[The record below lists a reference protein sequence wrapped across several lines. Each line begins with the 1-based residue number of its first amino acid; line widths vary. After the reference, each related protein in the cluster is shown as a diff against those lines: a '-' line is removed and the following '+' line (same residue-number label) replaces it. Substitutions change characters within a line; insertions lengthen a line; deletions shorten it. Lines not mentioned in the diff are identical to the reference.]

1 VLSYNQ
7 QQQRKKRYLIMTKE
21 KTVTMTKYW
30 LGEPEK
36 IQVTRN
42 EYIET
47 WTTAVSDRGFNRI
60 VDYSSYDTQAPQL
73 KKIEDFKNFMG
84 ELAGEQWDRDFEEQN

>member
-1 VLSYNQ
+1 
-7 QQQRKKRYLIMTKE
+7 MTKE

-30 LGEPEK
+30 LGKPSE

-47 WTTAVSDRGFNRI
+47 WTTAVSEKGYDRIINYS
-60 VDYSSYDTQAPQL
+60 DYDIQAEQS

-84 ELAGEQWDRDFEEQN
+84 ELAGEQWDRDFEEQNPKG

>member
-1 VLSYNQ
+1 
-7 QQQRKKRYLIMTKE
+7 MTKE

-30 LGEPEK
+30 LGKPSE

-42 EYIET
+42 EYIKT
-47 WTTAVSDRGFNRI
+47 WTTAVSD
-60 VDYSSYDTQAPQL
+60 YDIQAEQS

-84 ELAGEQWDRDFEEQN
+84 ELAGEQWDRDFAEQNPDEPQAKDDYHMSMID